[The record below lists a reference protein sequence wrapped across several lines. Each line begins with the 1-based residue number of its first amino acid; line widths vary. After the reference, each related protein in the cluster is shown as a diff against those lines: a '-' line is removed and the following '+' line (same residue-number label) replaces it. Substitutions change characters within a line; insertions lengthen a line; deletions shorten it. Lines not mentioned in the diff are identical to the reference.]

1 MTTYGNT
8 YLLTSLK
15 RILGNGIYIENL
27 SDPEAYLLNM
37 CDFFNKNGTVFA
49 YLQNHRLILEDP
61 TGPLLASVRI
71 KNNTLSILPLSDAT
85 VFNCFLDVLRFTTR
99 KQSEK
104 KEKENTVDDKEF
116 EWV

>member
-8 YLLTSLK
+8 YLLRSLK
-15 RILGNGIYIENL
+15 RILGSGIYIENL
-27 SDPEAYLLNM
+27 SDSEKYLLDM

-71 KNNTLSILPLSDAT
+71 QNNTLSILPLSDANF
-85 VFNCFLDVLRFTTR
+85 FNCFLDVLRFTTK
-99 KQSEK
+99 KQVEK
-104 KEKENTVDDKEF
+104 KEENTVDENEF